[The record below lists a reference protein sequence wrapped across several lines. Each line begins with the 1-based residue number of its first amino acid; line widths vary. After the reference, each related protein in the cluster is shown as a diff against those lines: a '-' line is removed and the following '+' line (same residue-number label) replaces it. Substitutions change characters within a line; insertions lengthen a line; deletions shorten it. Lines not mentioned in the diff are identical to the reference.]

1 MYLNEYMHI
10 QCIDSMSSPRKRR
23 SRSKKKEPDTLE
35 EAFEGLSLNE
45 DDAWQEETKSPRSLE
60 VAQREE
66 RFTVVLD
73 DVSEDEKD
81 SLRKMIHPYYRL
93 YPVRLENAILR
104 QFPNAQIVPLTRFER
119 MLAQSDAVHHLD
131 VRTVFVALEWDA
143 MANYANRYLPMQHS
157 RMAVAMNK
165 YATIMNVPLPNF
177 FPGARSGEVLLVVL
191 FTQDPKLEQQLT
203 EVARDRPWQGISDGF
218 TYFYTEDDLR
228 HERSVDVRVYP
239 FFAFAD
245 HEKSERQDYINQC
258 TVRALLRYFYDD
270 AFYYGLKDEANR
282 KEVISAN
289 NSARALQE
297 IISQGLAESFPSQ
310 FPLPPQPRRYPDEIR
325 LREAEIRQNA
335 HDATVGFV
343 RRDDLYDPRL
353 FLLIWKFVFP
363 E

>member
-1 MYLNEYMHI
+1 MHI

-45 DDAWQEETKSPRSLE
+45 DDAWQEENKDPRSLE

-81 SLRKMIHPYYRL
+81 SLRSKLHVYYRL
-93 YPVRLENAILR
+93 YPGRLENAIRR

-119 MLAQSDAVHHLD
+119 ILAQSDAVHDLD
-131 VRTVFVALEWDA
+131 VRTVFVALEWDKLTQ
-143 MANYANRYLPMQHS
+143 YQLNRFRPKQHS
-157 RMAVAMNK
+157 RMALAMNK
-165 YATIMNVPLPNF
+165 YATIMNVPLPSF
-177 FPGARSGEVLLVVL
+177 APGARFGETLLAVF

-203 EVARDRPWQGISDGF
+203 EVARDRPWQGISDGVTF
-218 TYFYTEDDLR
+218 FRSEGKFGR
-228 HERSVDVRVYP
+228 EKSVDVRVYP

-245 HEKSERQDYINQC
+245 HERSERQDYINQC

-289 NSARALQE
+289 NSARAL
-297 IISQGLAESFPSQ
+297 
-310 FPLPPQPRRYPDEIR
+310 
-325 LREAEIRQNA
+325 
-335 HDATVGFV
+335 
-343 RRDDLYDPRL
+343 
-353 FLLIWKFVFP
+353 
-363 E
+363 